1 MSEVKELRSLI
12 EDLVFFI
19 ENQDNYVGDLTEE
32 GIRRSSQ
39 DFIVSRIQETV
50 NWTPTL
56 DVLSLTKETHE
67 YHE

>member
-19 ENQDNYVGDLTEE
+19 ENQDNYVGDLTKE

-56 DVLSLTKETHE
+56 DVHSLTKETHE

>member
-39 DFIVSRIQETV
+39 DFIVSRIQATV

-56 DVLSLTKETHE
+56 DVRLLTKETHE

>member
-1 MSEVKELRSLI
+1 MSEVKKLRSLI

-19 ENQDNYVGDLTEE
+19 ENQDHYTGDLTEE
-32 GIRRSSQ
+32 GVRRSGQ
-39 DFIVSRIQETV
+39 DFIVSRIKETV
-50 NWTPTL
+50 TWTPTL

>member
-19 ENQDNYVGDLTEE
+19 ENQDNYVGDLTRE

>member
-19 ENQDNYVGDLTEE
+19 ENQDNYVGDLTRE

-56 DVLSLTKETHE
+56 DVFSLTKETHE

>member
-1 MSEVKELRSLI
+1 MSEVKKLRSLI

-19 ENQDNYVGDLTEE
+19 ENQGHYIGDLTEE
-32 GIRRSSQ
+32 GVRRSSQ
-39 DFIVSRIQETV
+39 DFILSRIKETV
-50 NWTPTL
+50 TWTPTL

>member
-1 MSEVKELRSLI
+1 MEEVKKLRSLI

-19 ENQDNYVGDLTEE
+19 ENQDDYIGDLTEE
-32 GIRRSSQ
+32 GVRRSSQ
-39 DFIVSRIQETV
+39 DFIVSRIKETV

>member
-1 MSEVKELRSLI
+1 MNEVKKLRSLI

-19 ENQDNYVGDLTEE
+19 ENQDHYTGDLTEE

-39 DFIVSRIQETV
+39 DFIWSRIRDTV
-50 NWTPTL
+50 NWSPTL